1 MDTIHNGEM
10 VNDVLMTLT
19 VDDDVCMIS
28 GKEEPYHPDSKSQ
41 TTKVKQV
48 IKDTEQFNFVAIFM
62 KTRILEF
69 KTWLAIPF
77 K

>member
-1 MDTIHNGEM
+1 
-10 VNDVLMTLT
+10 MTLT

-48 IKDTEQFNFVAIFM
+48 IKDTEQFNFVTNTI
-62 KTRILEF
+62 KTTNSSQLISYQNHYKSF
-69 KTWLAIPF
+69 NA
-77 K
+77 